1 MAGLVSPEVSLLGT
15 QAVPHPA
22 ITLCSDSPGFNLQL
36 SQEHTQ
42 VGDGP
47 PYWPHLNSV
56 TPLKSCLQMRSHT
69 EALEIR
75 ASAYEPGRDGIRL

>member
-1 MAGLVSPEVSLLGT
+1 MWPAWSLPRSLSWVRRLFLT
-15 QAVPHPA
+15 QPS
-22 ITLCSDSPGFNLQL
+22 LCAATALALISSSNKN
-36 SQEHTQ
+36 TQ
-42 VGDGP
+42 VGEGP

-56 TPLKSCLQMRSHT
+56 TPLKSCLQMQSHT